1 MDSRKPFKIVV
12 AEPFASEAISRLE
25 EIGNVTILGNSAP
38 DTLIAALPDADA
50 LLVRGKAHVT
60 ARIIA
65 AAPRLKVIGRASP
78 NIDHIDLR
86 AAGRRDIHV
95 VYSPLVAVN
104 SCAEFTLGLILAV
117 HRRIL
122 CYDRDLRTGKF
133 ETLRRPAGREIGQ
146 ETIGLLGIDPVAEK
160 LGTMLSA
167 AFGCK
172 ILYHDPSGNQPAS
185 FQAESV
191 GFDALLG
198 NSDILSIHLRLTKE
212 TRGLLNAQ
220 RIGKMKSTAMLVNTS
235 RGAVVDTIALAE
247 ALDKHEIAG
256 AALDVFEA
264 EPLPSHH
271 PLRKPSL
278 NCILT
283 PHVAGATLDAA
294 EGRFNVA
301 DDVVRVLQGEH
312 PEHAAKLPPE

>member
-1 MDSRKPFKIVV
+1 DGRKPFKIVI

-25 EIGNVTILGNSAP
+25 EIGHVTVLGNSAP

-60 ARIIA
+60 ARIID

-86 AAGRRDIHV
+86 AASRRDIRV
-95 VYSPLVAVN
+95 VYSPHAAVS

-122 CYDRDLRTGKF
+122 FYDRDLRAGKF
-133 ETLRRPAGREIGQ
+133 ETLRNPTGREIGR
-146 ETIGLLGIDPVAEK
+146 ETIGLLGIDPIANQ
-160 LGTMLSA
+160 LGAILST

-172 ILYHDPSGNQPAS
+172 ILYHDPYGNLPEL
-185 FQAESV
+185 FQGESV
-191 GFDALLG
+191 GLDALLG
-198 NSDILSIHLRLTKE
+198 NADILSIHLRLTKE

-220 RIGKMKSTAMLVNTS
+220 QIHKMKTTAVLVNTS
-235 RGAVVDTIALAE
+235 RGAVVDTLALAE
-247 ALDKHEIAG
+247 ALQQRRIAG
-256 AALDVFEA
+256 AALDVYEA
-264 EPLPSHH
+264 EPLPTQH
-271 PLRKPSL
+271 PLREASL

-283 PHVAGATLDAA
+283 PHVAGATLDAS
-294 EGRFNVA
+294 EGRFKVA
-301 DDVVRVLQGEH
+301 DDVVRVLQGEP
-312 PEHAAKLPPE
+312 PEHAVKLPPD